1 MAQVRWNGGSRV
13 SGASPREAGRSAG
26 ARLAR
31 WLHLA
36 GVVTA
41 VLAATMAGADE
52 GGHRVACSD
61 LTTLTFEGNTVVAA
75 AAEVTTGSIVTATG
89 ITLTGLPAFCR
100 VQGVSRPTG
109 DSNIYYEVWLP
120 LDTWN
125 GKFLSSGEGGYV
137 GALNYTRR
145 GLDGGLDELLRRGYA
160 TASTDTGHVSTDTW
174 WAVGHRERAIDYLY
188 RAKHLVTVAA
198 KGLVRAFYGR
208 SASRSY
214 LNSCSNG
221 GRQALMEVQR
231 FPDDYDG
238 VVVGAPWNFQSHSN
252 AGFVW
257 DAQAL
262 SGPSAAIPVAKLPA
276 IAAAVLAACDADDG
290 LVDGVIADP
299 TRCRFDPDVLRC
311 SGAETSSCLTAAQ
324 LGALEKIY
332 AGPTNPRTGEK
343 IFPGFAMGGENGW
356 TGLVTNLTASGLGNG
371 YFANL
376 VFEDPS
382 WDYRTFDFDADM
394 AYADLRVG
402 VLGNAID
409 PDLSA
414 ARKRGVKIIQ
424 YHGWNDQTLQP
435 AYSPEYYETV
445 VSAMGGLKRT
455 QRFYRLFMVPGMTH
469 CYFGP
474 GATSFGG
481 VGQQIPPVRDPAH
494 DVQSA
499 LENWVENG
507 VAPDRIIATKY
518 VDDSAATRAIKLT
531 RPLCAY
537 PLVAHYDGKGDPN
550 DSGSFVCIGRRG
562 HGQGDRDGD
571 EDREGGDRD

>member
-1 MAQVRWNGGSRV
+1 MLPSRSTTAIPVRRRPAVPGCWRI
-13 SGASPREAGRSAG
+13 AG
-26 ARLAR
+26 AA
-31 WLHLA
+31 
-36 GVVTA
+36 A
-41 VLAATMAGADE
+41 VLLLAPGVRAGE
-52 GGHRVACSD
+52 HRGRVACAD
-61 LTTLTFEGNTVVAA
+61 LTRLTFEGNTGVTAA
-75 AAEVTTGSIVTATG
+75 DEVTTGSLVTATG
-89 ITLTGLPAFCR
+89 ITLTGLPPFCR

-109 DSNIYYEVWLP
+109 DSNIVYEVWLP
-120 LDTWN
+120 LTTWN

-160 TASTDTGHVSTDTW
+160 TASTDTGHVASDTW

-208 SASRSY
+208 PASRSY

-221 GRQALMEVQR
+221 GRQALLEVQR
-231 FPDDYDG
+231 FPEDYDG

-262 SGPSAAIPVAKLPA
+262 SAPGAAIPAAKLPA
-276 IAAAVLAACDADDG
+276 ITAAVLAACDGDDG
-290 LVDGVIADP
+290 LVDGVVADP
-299 TRCRFDPDVLRC
+299 SRCGFDPSVLLC
-311 SGAETSSCLTAAQ
+311 PGPETTSCLTAAQ
-324 LGALEKIY
+324 LGALRRIY
-332 AGPTNPRTGEK
+332 AGPSNPRTGEQ

-356 TGLVTNLTASGLGNG
+356 TGLVANLTASGLGNG

-376 VFEDPS
+376 VFEDPA

-414 ARKRGVKIIQ
+414 ARERGVKIIQ

-445 VSAMGGLKRT
+445 VAAMGGLQRT

-499 LENWVENG
+499 LEDWVENG
-507 VAPDRIIATKY
+507 VAPGRIIATKY
-518 VDDSAATRAIKLT
+518 VDDAAATRAVRLT
-531 RPLCAY
+531 RPLCPY
-537 PLVAHYDGKGDPN
+537 PLVARYRGMGDPN
-550 DSGSFVCIGRRG
+550 DAASFACRRPR
-562 HGQGDRDGD
+562 HADRDPEDG
-571 EDREGGDRD
+571 DREGDDRD